1 MPEVSTTPPPDNPS
15 DADLLRIE
23 LGVIWQLDEQGR
35 LPGPES
41 MVIAVAADGLTAAV
55 SRQLP
60 APLAQA
66 LLTLA
71 TTPTPQPPDEAIPET
86 PSGTAPESNS
96 RATPK
101 TPLGAASKTTSEA
114 TSGPA
119 SETANETANE
129 AVSGDAPETTSGT
142 TPGAALGRA
151 SRAAIGTASEA
162 AAGTA
167 PETAFGATS
176 ETAIDT
182 TPGTTI
188 RTTPSTAIGTAP
200 GTAPGT
206 AIGAERK
213 TAIKAASGTAAF
225 GVVPGVLEA
234 CRALLG
240 GDGVAVSGGPSYL
253 VTPPVRYDVPVD
265 VLRSDEPAHA
275 ALVRPLRAEG
285 WDPDEWDELVSGGEG
300 APWAMIVEDG
310 EVAALCHT
318 ARLTPA
324 GAEAGT
330 WTAPAYRGRGYAAAT
345 TAVWA
350 GMLPGL
356 RLFYSTSADNHSSQR
371 VAQRLGL
378 RPLGWF
384 WKLTT

>member
-55 SRQLP
+55 YRELP
-60 APLAQA
+60 TPLAQA
-66 LLTLA
+66 LLALA

-86 PSGTAPESNS
+86 PSWT
-96 RATPK
+96 
-101 TPLGAASKTTSEA
+101 
-114 TSGPA
+114 A

-129 AVSGDAPETTSGT
+129 AISGDTPETTSGT

-188 RTTPSTAIGTAP
+188 RTTPSTAIGTTPEASSAATPGTPLGTTP
-200 GTAPGT
+200 GTATGTTPGT
-206 AIGAERK
+206 AVGAERK
-213 TAIKAASGTAAF
+213 TTIKAASGTAAF
-225 GVVPGVLEA
+225 GAVPGVLEA

>member
-1 MPEVSTTPPPDNPS
+1 M
-15 DADLLRIE
+15 
-23 LGVIWQLDEQGR
+23 
-35 LPGPES
+35 
-41 MVIAVAADGLTAAV
+41 
-55 SRQLP
+55 
-60 APLAQA
+60 
-66 LLTLA
+66 
-71 TTPTPQPPDEAIPET
+71 
-86 PSGTAPESNS
+86 
-96 RATPK
+96 
-101 TPLGAASKTTSEA
+101 
-114 TSGPA
+114 
-119 SETANETANE
+119 
-129 AVSGDAPETTSGT
+129 
-142 TPGAALGRA
+142 
-151 SRAAIGTASEA
+151 
-162 AAGTA
+162 
-167 PETAFGATS
+167 
-176 ETAIDT
+176 
-182 TPGTTI
+182 
-188 RTTPSTAIGTAP
+188 
-200 GTAPGT
+200 
-206 AIGAERK
+206 
-213 TAIKAASGTAAF
+213 
-225 GVVPGVLEA
+225 LEA

-253 VTPPVRYDVPVD
+253 VTPPVRYDVPAD

>member
-1 MPEVSTTPPPDNPS
+1 MP
-15 DADLLRIE
+15 DL
-23 LGVIWQLDEQGR
+23 
-35 LPGPES
+35 
-41 MVIAVAADGLTAAV
+41 
-55 SRQLP
+55 
-60 APLAQA
+60 
-66 LLTLA
+66 
-71 TTPTPQPPDEAIPET
+71 
-86 PSGTAPESNS
+86 
-96 RATPK
+96 
-101 TPLGAASKTTSEA
+101 
-114 TSGPA
+114 
-119 SETANETANE
+119 
-129 AVSGDAPETTSGT
+129 
-142 TPGAALGRA
+142 
-151 SRAAIGTASEA
+151 
-162 AAGTA
+162 
-167 PETAFGATS
+167 
-176 ETAIDT
+176 
-182 TPGTTI
+182 
-188 RTTPSTAIGTAP
+188 
-200 GTAPGT
+200 
-206 AIGAERK
+206 
-213 TAIKAASGTAAF
+213 
-225 GVVPGVLEA
+225 LEA

-240 GDGVAVSGGPSYL
+240 GDGVAVSGGPSFL
-253 VTPPVRYDVPVD
+253 VTPPIRYDVPVD

-300 APWAMIVEDG
+300 APWAMIVENG

-330 WTAPAYRGRGYAAAT
+330 WTAPTYRGRGYAAAT